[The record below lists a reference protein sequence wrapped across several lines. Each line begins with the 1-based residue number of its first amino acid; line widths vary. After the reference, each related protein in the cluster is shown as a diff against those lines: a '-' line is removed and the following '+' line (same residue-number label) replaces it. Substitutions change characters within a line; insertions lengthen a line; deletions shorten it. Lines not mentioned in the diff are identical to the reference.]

1 MLSVRPYGVSI
12 DMWALGIFLYHVL
25 RGRTPYEARTLDEVI
40 QNMGQHSIRFSASTS
55 SELVALIQ
63 GLLDWRPETRLGC
76 GAGGVADLRTHPW
89 FEGLNWDAVYHR
101 RHHTVLVSGAG
112 GGGASAAAA
121 AAAAASASGGGGQ
134 IPPPPPP
141 YGGGGGGGG
150 DGGGGGGG
158 DDGGGG
164 AFDGGGSF
172 RGLVTVEPLVCSG
185 LGAGADAANPSAQDE
200 LRNFDLNEWGSVSI
214 DTDHDDAG
222 YGDSSLWPLIRP
234 AGRLG
239 DDQAVVGFS
248 FTAPVGPPRRTSGI
262 R

>member
-1 MLSVRPYGVSI
+1 V
-12 DMWALGIFLYHVL
+12 
-25 RGRTPYEARTLDEVI
+25 
-40 QNMGQHSIRFSASTS
+40 
-55 SELVALIQ
+55 
-63 GLLDWRPETRLGC
+63 
-76 GAGGVADLRTHPW
+76 
-89 FEGLNWDAVYHR
+89 
-101 RHHTVLVSGAG
+101 
-112 GGGASAAAA
+112 
-121 AAAAASASGGGGQ
+121 GGQ

-150 DGGGGGGG
+150 DGGGGGGGG